1 VPVCFCTGGDK
12 ILTRLVLPTLEH
24 LNQALDG
31 LIMVKIAYITHP
43 ILPYLGDASKR

>member
-1 VPVCFCTGGDK
+1 M
-12 ILTRLVLPTLEH
+12 TRLVLPTLEH

-43 ILPYLGDASKR
+43 FLTDHPFWHIIIQSSVTFESYL